1 MAESDIIQIRIGGH
15 LIGIIGLKKVMTEMA
30 GEFAAKPDEEIRAE
44 LFQRAS
50 AVNYIPRKA
59 TDTYEKE
66 LLKEFKRFL
75 GYSVPH
81 EEGTALQVYVL
92 GPGCYN
98 CDRLESDIRDVMAE
112 MNVPG
117 GILHITDAGE
127 IGKYGVMGVPALV
140 VNGRVVS
147 VGSVP
152 TKGEIRQWLQ
162 EAAGFPG

>member
-30 GEFAAKPDEEIRAE
+30 GEFAAKSDEGIRAE
-44 LFQRAS
+44 LFR
-50 AVNYIPRKA
+50 
-59 TDTYEKE
+59 
-66 LLKEFKRFL
+66 
-75 GYSVPH
+75 
-81 EEGTALQVYVL
+81 
-92 GPGCYN
+92 
-98 CDRLESDIRDVMAE
+98 
-112 MNVPG
+112 
-117 GILHITDAGE
+117 
-127 IGKYGVMGVPALV
+127 VMGVPALV